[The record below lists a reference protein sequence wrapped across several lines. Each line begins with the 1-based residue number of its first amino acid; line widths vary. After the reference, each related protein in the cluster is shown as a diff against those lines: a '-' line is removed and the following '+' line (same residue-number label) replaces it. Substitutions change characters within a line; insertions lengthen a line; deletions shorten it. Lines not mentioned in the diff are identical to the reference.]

1 MKPGEKLTTTML
13 AYPADIKSGSGTFLI
28 REVFSERRP
37 TRENLPRCFK
47 DCQVAKGKE
56 ADEVHRRKTKF
67 TTEREKRVDE
77 KEERIEEAT
86 RTRRRSILCSL
97 KQCYQLENWRTSR
110 Q

>member
-1 MKPGEKLTTTML
+1 MKPGEKLTTAML

-67 TTEREKRVDE
+67 TTERWQERKEWMRKRRGL
-77 KEERIEEAT
+77 KKRQG
-86 RTRRRSILCSL
+86 RRGGVYYVR
-97 KQCYQLENWRTSR
+97 
-110 Q
+110 